1 MGMPGGASLYS
12 LSVAWVSSIEALT
25 LKRVLRRSSALFC
38 VLPSYYQ
45 ASESRLTK
53 GFKGPFV
60 IITRPFSCLNGVN
73 AIQGVLSFIPWI
85 PSK

>member
-12 LSVAWVSSIEALT
+12 LSVAWVSSIEVLAP
-25 LKRVLRRSSALFC
+25 KRVLRRSSALFC

-45 ASESRLTK
+45 ASENRLTK

-60 IITRPFSCLNGVN
+60 ILCAHSRV
-73 AIQGVLSFIPWI
+73 
-85 PSK
+85 